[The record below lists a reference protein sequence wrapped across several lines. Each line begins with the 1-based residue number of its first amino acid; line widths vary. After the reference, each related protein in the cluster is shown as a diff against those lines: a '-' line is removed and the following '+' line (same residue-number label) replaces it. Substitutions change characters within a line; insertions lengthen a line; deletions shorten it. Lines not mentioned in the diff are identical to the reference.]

1 METAY
6 LYRNFDDR
14 VHKDNPFYINLA
26 LPCQKEEN
34 PEFYSRSGWL
44 SDKGLKKGL
53 PQIFKH
59 YNPNSALQYD
69 LLILRH
75 CTKGGYIISQI
86 KDGRSNKKIA
96 RFNDDY
102 LIKARTA
109 FKEQLTQS
117 AQETL
122 SHL

>member
-1 METAY
+1 
-6 LYRNFDDR
+6 
-14 VHKDNPFYINLA
+14 
-26 LPCQKEEN
+26 
-34 PEFYSRSGWL
+34 
-44 SDKGLKKGL
+44 
-53 PQIFKH
+53 
-59 YNPNSALQYD
+59 

-109 FKEQLTQS
+109 FKEQLSQS

-122 SHL
+122 IHL